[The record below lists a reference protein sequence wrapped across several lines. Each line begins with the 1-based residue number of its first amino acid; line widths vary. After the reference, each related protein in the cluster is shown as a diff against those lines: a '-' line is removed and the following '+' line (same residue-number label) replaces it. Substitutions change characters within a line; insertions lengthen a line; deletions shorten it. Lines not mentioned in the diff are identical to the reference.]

1 MRTVDE
7 QIIQDEMWSIV
18 NYILEELDFQVK
30 GSYLI
35 ESVPTLEV
43 GVYERL
49 IRKLRSRIA
58 KTNQTIGEYN
68 GDKDTEE

>member
-7 QIIQDEMWSIV
+7 QIMQDEMWSIV
-18 NYILEELDFQVK
+18 NYILEELDFQVN

-35 ESVPTLEV
+35 ESVPTLEI
-43 GVYERL
+43 GIYERL

-58 KTNQTIGEYN
+58 KTNQAIGEYSN
-68 GDKDTEE
+68 EDTEE

>member
-18 NYILEELDFQVK
+18 NYILEELDFQVN

-35 ESVPTLEV
+35 ESVPTLEI

-58 KTNQTIGEYN
+58 KTNQVIGEYSN
-68 GDKDTEE
+68 EDTEE

>member
-7 QIIQDEMWSIV
+7 QIMQDEMWSIV
-18 NYILEELDFQVK
+18 NYILEELDYQVK

-35 ESVPTLEV
+35 ESVPTLEI
-43 GVYERL
+43 GVCERL

-58 KTNQTIGEYN
+58 RTNQGIN
-68 GDKDTEE
+68 LIVPQHSNVF

>member
-7 QIIQDEMWSIV
+7 QIMQDEMWSIV
-18 NYILEELDFQVK
+18 NYILEELDFQVN

-35 ESVPTLEV
+35 ESVPTLEI

-58 KTNQTIGEYN
+58 KTNQAIGEYSN
-68 GDKDTEE
+68 EDTEE